1 MNLAL
6 QRACARS
13 ALPAIKS
20 ALALLGAAFALLG
33 TTGQVQ
39 AGLEEFQL
47 CAQSCAASQ
56 LNSREQDACVQIN
69 CSGLLGPE
77 SPSVNRLPPIPILYG
92 AIAIDLQT
100 LASGSAKG
108 MTSAST
114 AKQRALAECQR
125 ASGQASGCKIAIHGH
140 NVCLALATSRET
152 DGRGNV
158 WGGDHSDDG
167 WVARRKATKACRKW
181 GGSRCQVTVSF
192 CTG

>member
-6 QRACARS
+6 QRAFARS
-13 ALPAIKS
+13 ALPAIKA

-56 LNSREQDACVQIN
+56 LNSREQDACVQLN
-69 CSGLLGPE
+69 CSGLLGTQT
-77 SPSVNRLPPIPILYG
+77 PSVNLLPPIPILYG
-92 AIAIDLQT
+92 AIAVDLNT

-108 MTSAST
+108 MTSRA
-114 AKQRALAECQR
+114 AAERRALAECQR
-125 ASGQASGCKIAIHGH
+125 ATGRASSCKIAVYGH
-140 NVCLALATSRET
+140 NICLALATSRET

-158 WGGDHSDDG
+158 WGADHSDDG

-181 GGSRCQVTVSF
+181 GGSRCQVTVTF

>member
-1 MNLAL
+1 MSLAI
-6 QRACARS
+6 QHAFARS
-13 ALPAIKS
+13 ALPAIKA
-20 ALALLGAAFALLG
+20 ALVLLGVAFALLG
-33 TTGQVQ
+33 STGPVQ
-39 AGLEEFQL
+39 AGLEAYQL
-47 CAQSCAASQ
+47 CAQNCAASP
-56 LNSREQDACVQIN
+56 LTSREQDACVQIN

-77 SPSVNRLPPIPILYG
+77 SPSVNRLPPIPTLYG

-108 MTSAST
+108 MTSAAT

-125 ASGQASGCKIAIHGH
+125 ASGRASGCKIAIHGH
-140 NVCLALATSRET
+140 NVCLALATSSET

-158 WGGDHSDDG
+158 WGADHSDDG

-181 GGSRCQVTVSF
+181 GGSRCQVTVTF